1 MTTKKTVKP
10 SSLLFDEIVKDKRT
24 ACFSGSPDKSLEATK
39 LKYNTLVIDSS
50 DELGTLLSHLL
61 GTSSSEDKCKQLQEY
76 LPCNEDNEVISPDK
90 FIRRIFGYEIGI
102 SRIEFFDWLTK
113 KKFDYSKWKH
123 VIAYF
128 MVMGFPEVRDFLS
141 VIIKSQNTEVNY
153 RGRIAVDQLTICADY
168 DTKYLVEHPLP
179 SNFSPEP
186 TLKKQSR
193 KLRVAFVNDKFATNL
208 LSSQK
213 ILQDIIFSGLPDDIE
228 IWLFLIKSHDDK
240 YTESYRQRSDH
251 FIDLSGLS
259 YSECKV
265 LIDKAEIDIVVDPFG
280 SIPYSYWE
288 LFEDS
293 IRVGLFHIASY
304 VKNFYH
310 YILDEK
316 DSFPQ
321 WQKKF
326 ANLSAMENSL
336 LLPIPAKAQIN
347 PSIPS
352 RTNRYIT
359 FGCFSRLIKIHPINY
374 DTWAKLLN
382 EVRRSR
388 IAFSFMQLNA
398 TLQYIMLKEFKQRG
412 IGSDRIAF
420 FDRTDSTKHL
430 TKYNSIDLVLDTFPV
445 ASSFS
450 LTDAL
455 WMGVPI
461 VTLHRKLDYAGVT
474 EKSLKRL
481 GRESWIANN
490 EREYIDICKKLASDS
505 VYRKT
510 LKSTL
515 RQDLINSDL
524 LDGKKFS
531 KEMYE
536 HFKKLADDNRR

>member
-1 MTTKKTVKP
+1 MPTKRTVKP
-10 SSLLFDEIVKDKRT
+10 SYRLFDDIVKDKRT
-24 ACFSGSPDKSLEATK
+24 AFFSGSPDKSLEAAK

-50 DELGTLLSHLL
+50 DELGTLLFHLL
-61 GTSSSEDKCKQLQEY
+61 GTSSPEDKCKQLQEY
-76 LPCNEDNEVISPDK
+76 LPCNEDNEVISPVG
-90 FIRRIFGYEIGI
+90 FIHLILVYEIGI

-113 KKFDYSKWKH
+113 KKCDYSKWKH
-123 VIAYF
+123 VINYF
-128 MVMGFPEVRDFLS
+128 IYTGFPEVRDFLS
-141 VIIKSQNTEVNY
+141 IIIKSPNTEVNY
-153 RGRIAVDQLTICADY
+153 RGRIAVDQLNICADY
-168 DTKYLVEHPLP
+168 DTKYLVDHPLP

-186 TLKKQSR
+186 VLKKQSG
-193 KLRVAFVNDKFATNL
+193 KLRVAFVNDKFATNFI
-208 LSSQK
+208 SSQT
-213 ILQDIIFSGLPDDIE
+213 ILQDTIFSGLPDDVE
-228 IWLFLIKSHDDK
+228 LWLFSIRSHDDK
-240 YTESYRQRSDH
+240 YTEPYRQRSDH

-265 LIDKAEIDIVVDPFG
+265 LIDKADIDIVVDPFG

-293 IRVGLFHIASY
+293 IRVGLFHIGTY

-316 DSFPQ
+316 DSSPQ
-321 WQKKF
+321 WQKNF
-326 ANLSAMENSL
+326 ANLCAIENSC
-336 LLPIPAKAQIN
+336 LLPIPAEVQIN
-347 PSIPS
+347 PNIPS

-374 DTWAKLLN
+374 DTWTKLLN
-382 EVRRSR
+382 EVPMSR
-388 IAFSFMQLNA
+388 IAFSFIQLDVN
-398 TLQYIMLKEFKQRG
+398 LQYIMLKEFKQRG
-412 IGSDRIAF
+412 ISSDRIAF
-420 FDRTDSTKHL
+420 FGNTSPEKHL

-445 ASSFS
+445 ASCFS
-450 LTDAL
+450 ATDAL

-461 VTLHRKLDYAGVT
+461 VPLFRKVDYAGIT
-474 EKSLKRL
+474 AKSLKRL
-481 GRESWIANN
+481 GKESWIANN
-490 EREYIDICKKLASDS
+490 EREYIDICKKLALDT

-531 KEMYE
+531 KDMYE